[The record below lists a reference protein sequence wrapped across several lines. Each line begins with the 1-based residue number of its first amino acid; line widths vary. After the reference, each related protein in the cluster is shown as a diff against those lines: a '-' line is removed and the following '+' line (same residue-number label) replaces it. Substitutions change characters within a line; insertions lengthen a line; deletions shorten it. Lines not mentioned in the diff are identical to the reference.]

1 MTKLFVCA
9 AFALLT
15 FASCKKDVSTKV
27 TEQQPSNGN
36 NAALASDRDVTTLA
50 SNISNGD
57 QIVRVDLT
65 GQPAIENPCTGEP
78 LTFLSGILQL
88 NIAPDGQSIR
98 STTVSNLVVQ
108 DAAGTI
114 YHGVLAVHFEQKGSI
129 SKGTFSFTATYILNS
144 QGGGDHIRLHET
156 FIIIINANGVL
167 TVGFDKLT
175 IDCN

>member
-1 MTKLFVCA
+1 MKKIFICA

-15 FASCKKDVSTKV
+15 FASCKKDLSTNTGDRQPAV
-27 TEQQPSNGN
+27 TSN
-36 NAALASDRDVTTLA
+36 ATLA
-50 SNISNGD
+50 SSTSHAD
-57 QIVRVDLT
+57 AIVRIDLT

-114 YHGVLAVHFEQKGSI
+114 YHGVLAVTFEQKGSI
-129 SKGTFSFTATYILNS
+129 SQGTFSFTLTYILNS

-156 FIIIINANGVL
+156 FIIVINANGVL
-167 TVGFDKLT
+167 TVGFDKVT
-175 IDCN
+175 VDCH